1 MKRRSLV
8 AALATLPWPAAR
20 AQAPWPS
27 RPIRL
32 IEPGTPGN
40 GNDTVARLFAI
51 HLERILGQPLVV
63 DNRGGAG
70 GRIGVEAAWRSAPD
84 GYTLL
89 IGNAGSNGI
98 NAAIYRDLPYD
109 LATAFEPISQLVAG
123 PNVLVVNR
131 TALPARDVAGLVALL
146 KARPGDYNYA
156 SGGVGSSSHLS
167 MELLKL
173 RAGVDVVHVPYRGS
187 PAVAQAIMQ
196 GDAPVAISNLVNVM
210 PFIQRG
216 EIAAL
221 AVTSL
226 ARWPELPDV
235 PTLHESGFEDFE
247 TLAWT
252 GLLAPPG
259 TPRAVVERVHA
270 AAVRVAAS
278 PEVQDRVRLLG
289 GALVASTPE
298 EFGARIRADIT
309 QWRDVV
315 SRANIRPE

>member
-1 MKRRSLV
+1 ML
-8 AALATLPWPAAR
+8 AAQGRAT
-20 AQAPWPS
+20 AQAPAPWPT

-40 GNDTVARLFAI
+40 GNDTVARLFAL
-51 HLERILGQPLVV
+51 HLERILGQPWVV

-70 GRIGVEAAWRSAPD
+70 GRIGVETAWRSAPD

-109 LATAFEPISQLVAG
+109 LASAFEPISQLVTG

-146 KARPGDYNYA
+146 TARPGDINYA

-167 MELLKL
+167 MELFKL
-173 RAGVDVVHVPYRGS
+173 RAAVDVVHIPYRGV
-187 PAVAQAIMQ
+187 PAVVQSVMQ

-210 PFIQRG
+210 PFIRRG
-216 EIAAL
+216 DMAAL

-226 ARWPELPDV
+226 TRWPELPDV
-235 PTLHESGFEDFE
+235 PTLHESGFDGFE
-247 TLAWT
+247 TLAWN
-252 GLLAPPG
+252 GLLAPRG
-259 TPRAVVERVHA
+259 TPRAIVDRVHA
-270 AAVRVAAS
+270 AVAQVMS
-278 PEVQDRVRLLG
+278 IPEVQDRVRLLG
-289 GALVASTPE
+289 GVLVAGTPE
-298 EFGARIRADIT
+298 DFAARIRSDIA

-315 SRANIRPE
+315 SRTGIRPE